1 MTSISRLVSIS
12 SFFLF
17 LNKLICSSSKHFTQI
32 LFLFKASM
40 PIVWLHEEEVP
51 EDLEVELQ
59 EDLQDEV
66 QVVKLQDEH

>member
-1 MTSISRLVSIS
+1 MAII
-12 SFFLF
+12 
-17 LNKLICSSSKHFTQI
+17 
-32 LFLFKASM
+32 
-40 PIVWLHEEEVP
+40 WLHEEEVQ